1 MHHPRWKQRAQPRLA
16 PSALQRGMS
25 LIEIIIVIVLIGG
38 VLALVGSR
46 LVGGKGRADFNLAKT
61 QVGIVAGKLDSFQID
76 TGRYPNALD
85 ELVKSDATGWLG
97 PYAKDNEIK
106 DPWGTPFEYRV
117 PGTDGKPYDLV
128 SLGADRKPGGASTD
142 ADITHE

>member
-1 MHHPRWKQRAQPRLA
+1 MRHPRLKQRAQPRFAA
-16 PSALQRGMS
+16 PAQQRGMS

-97 PYAKDNEIK
+97 PYAKDAEIK

-117 PGTDGKPYDLV
+117 PGADGKPYDLV
-128 SLGADRKPGGASTD
+128 SLGADRKPGGTSTD
-142 ADITHE
+142 ADIAHE